1 MKGNRTKVYPVP
13 AGDSFEQ
20 GGETFTV
27 VGPISEPQFI
37 ELGNRWPK
45 ANRRPRGRPD
55 ANFTFSSDENYIW
68 AIVDEFGYFVAKA
81 GAAVLD
87 DVIGDA
93 GAFTV
98 GGMSKHPEMYGE
110 DANYQGRGFNTKLDE
125 YRMPFI
131 RNLAEERKIPI
142 VFDLSNDSENRL
154 AKYQSLGFETLSAND
169 EKHPYVPE
177 RHYNTLKAKG
187 RTYAIY
193 VPESMKEDKAMK
205 KAWEI
210 LKIMPQVRPPMRRQ
224 KQKTHDPSPQEMQ
237 RQFTISRNKGETCDY
252 CHRPYVLDCPLCR
265 QKLCMKHLSMPCS
278 TGEGDYRYG

>member
-1 MKGNRTKVYPVP
+1 MKGIRTEVYPVP
-13 AGDSFEQ
+13 AGDSFEE

-27 VGPISEPQFI
+27 VGPLSEPQFI

-45 ANRRPRGRPD
+45 ANRRPRGRAD

-68 AIVDEFGYFVAKA
+68 AIVDEFGYYVAKA

-93 GAFTV
+93 GAFTL
-98 GGMSKHPEMYGE
+98 GGLPKHPIMYGE
-110 DANYQGRGFNTKLDE
+110 DVNYQGRGFNTKLDE
-125 YRMPFI
+125 YRIPFI
-131 RNLAEERKIPI
+131 KNLARERKIPI
-142 VFDLSNDSENRL
+142 VFDLSNDADNRL
-154 AKYQSLGFETLSAND
+154 AKYQRLGFEIASAND
-169 EKHPYVPE
+169 EKHPYIPE
-177 RHYNTLKAKG
+177 RHYNVLKAKG

-210 LKIMPQVRPPMRRQ
+210 LKLMPQVRPPMQRQ
-224 KQKTHDPSPQEMQ
+224 EQKTHDPSPQEMQ
-237 RQFTISRNKGETCDY
+237 RQFDISRQKRETCDY
-252 CHRPYVLDCPLCR
+252 CHRPPVLDCGLCG
-265 QKLCMKHLSMPCS
+265 QKLCKRHLSMPCT

>member
-1 MKGNRTKVYPVP
+1 MKGIRTEVYPVP
-13 AGDSFEQ
+13 AGDSFEE

-27 VGPISEPQFI
+27 VGPLSEPQFI

-68 AIVDEFGYFVAKA
+68 AIVDEFGYYVAKA
-81 GAAVLD
+81 GVAVLD

-93 GAFTV
+93 GAFTI
-98 GGMSKHPEMYGE
+98 GGMGKHPEMYGE
-110 DANYQGRGFNTKLDE
+110 DVNYQGRGFNTKLDE

-142 VFDLSNDSENRL
+142 VFDLSNDTENRL
-154 AKYQSLGFETLSAND
+154 AKYQRLGFETLSAND
-169 EKHPYVPE
+169 EKHPYIPKK
-177 RHYNTLKAKG
+177 HYNTLKAKS

-193 VPESMKEDKAMK
+193 VPESMREDKAMK
-205 KAWEI
+205 KAWDI
-210 LKIMPQVRPPMRRQ
+210 LKIMPQLKPPMQR
-224 KQKTHDPSPQEMQ
+224 QKTHDPSPREMQ
-237 RQFTISRNKGETCDY
+237 RQFTISRSKGETCDY
-252 CHRPYVLDCPLCR
+252 CHRPYVLDCGLCG
-265 QKLCMKHLSMPCS
+265 QKLCKRHLSMPCT

>member
-1 MKGNRTKVYPVP
+1 MRGIRTEVYPVP
-13 AGDSFEQ
+13 AGDSFEE

-27 VGPISEPQFI
+27 VGPLSEPQFI

-68 AIVDEFGYFVAKA
+68 TIVDEFGYFVAKA
-81 GAAVLD
+81 GVAVLD

-98 GGMSKHPEMYGE
+98 GGMGKHPEMYGE

-125 YRMPFI
+125 YRMPFTK
-131 RNLAEERKIPI
+131 NLAEERKIPI

-154 AKYQSLGFETLSAND
+154 AKYQRLGFETLSAND
-169 EKHPYVPE
+169 EKHPNIPE

-210 LKIMPQVRPPMRRQ
+210 LKVMPSLKPPMQRQ
-224 KQKTHDPSPQEMQ
+224 EQKTHDPSPQEMQ
-237 RQFTISRNKGETCDY
+237 RQFDISRGKGETCDY
-252 CHRPYVLDCPLCR
+252 CHRPPVLDCPKCR
-265 QKLCMKHLSMPCS
+265 QKLCRRHLYMPCS